1 MPQNSN
7 ENARAA
13 TGGAGD
19 DAAAA
24 GAVPSGFFSAAK
36 PAFAVRGFML
46 DISRCKVPTLETL
59 RLLIR
64 QLAALRFNQLQ
75 LYTEHT
81 YAFREHEEV
90 WRDASPLT
98 PADYAVIAADCAAA
112 GIELVPNLQS
122 FGHTERWLKHPRYRH
137 LAECPDG
144 FFHELAG
151 THRPAST
158 LRPCPETLAHTAALY
173 DEFLPNF
180 SSPLF
185 NIGGDEPWEL
195 GLGAS
200 RDACARAGKRAVY
213 LEHLRAL
220 IELAAK
226 RGKRAMFWADVLL
239 EDREPRR
246 KRGAGSG
253 ERGDSAGEEGIRDEG
268 KGVRAESAA
277 TSQET
282 TLIPYPLSLIPSAAL
297 SPRSLSCALPV
308 IWGYDA
314 GHPFDEQ
321 CAALEALGCEYYVA
335 PGCSCWQTFHG
346 RLDNAFAN
354 ITEAV
359 AAAERHHAAGLL
371 LTAWG
376 DNGNHQPWW
385 TLYAPL
391 VHFAD
396 LAWNGTGNAT
406 GSTTGES
413 AVPPVYGRDAA
424 AGASAVPRVHA
435 RDAIAAVFLDG
446 DRALADE
453 ILRRGV
459 TDRRF
464 PRQVRNKSAL
474 WEMLFGDPESAA
486 ATYAAAAA
494 GAAAAATTTAVA
506 DIAAATTGA
515 ASTASAITALE
526 LAAASAL
533 EDLALARARALLATG
548 TGTGI
553 AATSTD
559 TAAAFAARA
568 EAAIAL
574 YERAWLAR
582 ARPGGLAESVAR
594 IRAALTPPAVR

>member
-1 MPQNSN
+1 LNLEPCRLP
-7 ENARAA
+7 A
-13 TGGAGD
+13 
-19 DAAAA
+19 
-24 GAVPSGFFSAAK
+24 GFFTAAK

-98 PADYAVIAADCAAA
+98 PADYAVIVADCAAA

-200 RDACARAGKRAVY
+200 RDACARAGKRTVY

-239 EDREPRR
+239 ENYELRITNYELLRT
-246 KRGAGSG
+246 
-253 ERGDSAGEEGIRDEG
+253 
-268 KGVRAESAA
+268 AEK
-277 TSQET
+277 
-282 TLIPYPLSLIPSAAL
+282 P
-297 SPRSLSCALPV
+297 LPV

-314 GHPFDEQ
+314 GHPFEEQ

-391 VHFAD
+391 VHFAA
-396 LAWNGTGNAT
+396 LAWNGTGSA
-406 GSTTGES
+406 GSAAGS
-413 AVPPVYGRDAA
+413 ASSVPPVYGRE
-424 AGASAVPRVHA
+424 
-435 RDAIAAVFLDG
+435 AIAGVFLDG
-446 DRALADE
+446 DCALADE

-459 TDRRF
+459 TDRCF
-464 PRQVRNKSAL
+464 PRQIRNKSAL
-474 WEMLFGDPESAA
+474 WEMLFGSAGD
-486 ATYAAAAA
+486 A
-494 GAAAAATTTAVA
+494 GGITNY
-506 DIAAATTGA
+506 A
-515 ASTASAITALE
+515 ASTGAGGSGAGGSGEITALE

-533 EDLALARARALLATG
+533 EDLALARARALCAGAGG
-548 TGTGI
+548 TGQPSGAAGAASAI
-553 AATSTD
+553 AEQ
-559 TAAAFAARA
+559 AAG
-568 EAAIAL
+568 AIAL
-574 YERAWLAR
+574 YRRAWLAR
-582 ARPGGLAESVAR
+582 ARAGGLEESISR
-594 IRAALTPPAVR
+594 IESALAPMLSSSS